1 MTKERYMQSKSKGF
15 TLIELMIVVA
25 IIGILAAVAMP
36 EYNKYIAKSA
46 RTQAKAALLD
56 LAQMEER
63 YFTNNAKYVAF
74 DAIGGSTAQPSGW
87 SNWAGDSS
95 SSARYGLAV
104 AALSSKTGT
113 AADDINTTFIAWALP
128 LTTFKDSTCGAI
140 GIDSLGRKYQ
150 APNYVSAS
158 PPALPTS
165 SQIVA
170 STGAC
175 W

>member
-1 MTKERYMQSKSKGF
+1 MMKERKMQSEFKGF
-15 TLIELMIVVA
+15 TLVELMIVVA
-25 IIGILAAVAMP
+25 IISILGAIAMP
-36 EYNKYIAKSA
+36 AYNQYVIKSA

-104 AALSSKTGT
+104 APLSSKTGT
-113 AADDINTTFIAWALP
+113 AADDITTTFIAWALP
-128 LTTFKDSTCGAI
+128 RTTFKDSTCGAI

-150 APNYVSAS
+150 APDYVSAN
-158 PPALPTS
+158 PPALPTT